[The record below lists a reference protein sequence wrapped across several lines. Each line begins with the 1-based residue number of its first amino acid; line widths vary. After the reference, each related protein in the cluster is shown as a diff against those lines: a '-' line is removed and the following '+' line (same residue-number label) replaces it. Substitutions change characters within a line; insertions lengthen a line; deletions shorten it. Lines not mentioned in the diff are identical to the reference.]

1 MPYLQGRL
9 LPPLPQEGPLVR
21 REPLLE
27 NPSRV
32 QGLPVL
38 RLDQRHRPPL
48 HLPRSR
54 RLRVLTK
61 SLKVLLPAAG
71 LGVLVGAF
79 IRGPEG
85 IGWIF
90 ALLVLS
96 AAVSAIAQQTLP

>member
-1 MPYLQGRL
+1 MPHLRGRL
-9 LPPLPQEGPLVR
+9 LPPLSQEGLLVR
-21 REPLLE
+21 RTPLLE
-27 NPSRV
+27 NPYKL

-38 RLDQRHRPPL
+38 RLDQREREPL
-48 HLPRSR
+48 HLPRFR
-54 RLRVLTK
+54 GLRVLTNP
-61 SLKVLLPAAG
+61 LKVMLPTAV
-71 LGVLVGAF
+71 LGVLVGAL

>member
-1 MPYLQGRL
+1 MPLLQRRS
-9 LPPLPQEGPLVR
+9 LPPLSQASLHVR
-21 REPLLE
+21 GEPLLE
-27 NPSRV
+27 NP
-32 QGLPVL
+32 QGLPGLPVL
-38 RLDQRHRPPL
+38 RLDQRQRHPL

-54 RLRVLTK
+54 GLRVLTK
-61 SLKVLLPAAG
+61 PLKVLLPAAG

-85 IGWIF
+85 MGWIF